1 MEQDNDLKM
10 KAATRDMLKK
20 ILPSHPEDL
29 LTGFEEFDILMTGFG
44 RGEFNDGK
52 RNITVEIKS
61 VNHRYSD
68 ITVKMPRRYSFV
80 EDKVKNTIKENI
92 KRGKIDVSI
101 MVENITES
109 DVNIS
114 LNKMVAQQYI
124 TNLTELQKEFGVR
137 GEISLGLLAGMPE
150 VMKQVPD
157 VDDEEEMT
165 KCILAPVRDAAKKLE
180 EMRAVEGE
188 KLSKDL
194 LMRADL
200 IKDLVAQIE
209 EKAED
214 VPKEYAQKLKDRIK
228 DLLDG
233 SVEIPED
240 RIMVEAAI
248 FADKCNVTEELT
260 RLKSHMDQMK
270 EIIGSS
276 TGADGKKLDFL
287 VQEMNREAN
296 TIGSKAND
304 IEITNLMLQIKAE
317 VEKIREQ
324 VQNIE

>member
-1 MEQDNDLKM
+1 MIK
-10 KAATRDMLKK
+10 
-20 ILPSHPEDL
+20 S
-29 LTGFEEFDILMTGFG
+29 MTGFG

-68 ITVKMPRRYSFV
+68 ISVKMPRRYSFV
-80 EDKVKNTIKENI
+80 EDKVKKAIKENI
-92 KRGKIDVSI
+92 KRGKVDVSI

-109 DVNIS
+109 DVNIT
-114 LNKMVAQQYI
+114 LNKMVADQYI
-124 TNLTELQKEFGVR
+124 ANLNELKSEFLLEGDIDL
-137 GEISLGLLAGMPE
+137 ELIASLPE
-150 VMKQVPD
+150 VMRQVPD
-157 VDDEEEMT
+157 VEDEEEMT
-165 KCILAPVRDAAKKLE
+165 RCILTPTSEAAKNLE
-180 EMRAVEGE
+180 AMRAVEGE
-188 KLSKDL
+188 KLAKDL
-194 LMRADL
+194 LMRADI
-200 IKDLVAQIE
+200 IKDLVNEIE
-209 EKAED
+209 VRSED
-214 VPKEYAQKLKDRIK
+214 VPKEYAHKLKERISE
-228 DLLDG
+228 LLDG

-248 FADKCNVTEELT
+248 FADKCNITEELT

-270 EIIGSS
+270 SIIGGS

-304 IEITNLMLQIKAE
+304 IEVTNLMLQVKAE
-317 VEKIREQ
+317 IEKIREQ